1 MPVVLTAE
9 LLQAT
14 LLVLIERST
23 LLYLFGGTDSGLGVN
38 MENQVWRHGRLSA
51 SRREL
56 VENWAL
62 CIGMKQRV
70 ERRSQVVGF
79 PP

>member
-1 MPVVLTAE
+1 MVLTAE

-38 MENQVWRHGRLSA
+38 MWKTRCEDMEGLVLLGESLWRIG
-51 SRREL
+51 
-56 VENWAL
+56 L
-62 CIGMKQRV
+62 CV
-70 ERRSQVVGF
+70 
-79 PP
+79 